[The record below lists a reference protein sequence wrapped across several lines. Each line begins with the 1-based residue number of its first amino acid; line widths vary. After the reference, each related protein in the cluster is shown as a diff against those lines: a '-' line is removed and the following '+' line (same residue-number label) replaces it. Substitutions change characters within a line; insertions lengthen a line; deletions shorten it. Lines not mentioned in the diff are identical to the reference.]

1 VTQLTPL
8 QLAQIGAALAT
19 MGGVGGNS
27 RFNPINAV
35 QRKLGLDRLAIGG
48 GSNNSGA
55 ATGTAGETSNAATI
69 EAGRYVSRRIYIGAK
84 QSTSGA
90 TQAQVQVD
98 LTKSLKLQT
107 TLGTG
112 GGTVQGATPQND
124 PGSSVG
130 ITYQF
135 EY

>member
-1 VTQLTPL
+1 
-8 QLAQIGAALAT
+8 
-19 MGGVGGNS
+19 M
-27 RFNPINAV
+27 
-35 QRKLGLDRLAIGG
+35 
-48 GSNNSGA
+48 
-55 ATGTAGETSNAATI
+55 
-69 EAGRYVSRRIYIGAK
+69 SRRVYIGAK

>member
-1 VTQLTPL
+1 
-8 QLAQIGAALAT
+8 
-19 MGGVGGNS
+19 
-27 RFNPINAV
+27 
-35 QRKLGLDRLAIGG
+35 
-48 GSNNSGA
+48 
-55 ATGTAGETSNAATI
+55 
-69 EAGRYVSRRIYIGAK
+69 
-84 QSTSGA
+84 
-90 TQAQVQVD
+90 VQVD

-107 TLGTG
+107 TLGT